1 MSHSNSS
8 SLDRLSSSGA
18 GSSFTLPMS
27 SSTTTSSPS
36 DDHHHQHSL
45 LLHSTTSTTTTATTT
60 DPTSTTMD
68 KKSSSSSTP
77 LRNNNNKQKRSKKSS
92 SSPQDENDDKKKK
105 KKMTLS
111 KEQDMMLIEAVRQ
124 YTESNNPIQWKEI
137 NRKLFNNQ
145 YTSNFLYQRYHR
157 TLNAKKH
164 RWSDEEDLELL
175 HYCIKHDKKWSLIA
189 QKEYEGFFPDIQLSN
204 RYKNVCKRNE
214 LKERLASMT
223 EKEIEDLIERNK
235 QARTKSLDTRN
246 LVKVIEDSA
255 EPSASPSI
263 DASKAKRKSN
273 SPSSSSK
280 KTKYQQIESSSA
292 SPRME
297 SDDSIELEVDEGDS
311 HDSFGKQDDNST
323 NTFLVELESIRHWP
337 QNKIEEEYWKKV
349 ELIKIHHMPLLV
361 DLLHDCEKS
370 IEALNESML
379 AILQSTQNASLKLK
393 QVEENMD
400 LKNGWQKLYEDCRLL
415 RDIIHQGVDTQIN
428 PITVDSFTFLCRA
441 ECCLCSYRERLRQM
455 REMK

>member
-1 MSHSNSS
+1 MINPNIQSTLNAGNSS
-8 SLDRLSSSGA
+8 FPA
-18 GSSFTLPMS
+18 SSFTLPMS
-27 SSTTTSSPS
+27 TPFSKENLPSSPS
-36 DDHHHQHSL
+36 
-45 LLHSTTSTTTTATTT
+45 TTMVEDFITTTTTTT
-60 DPTSTTMD
+60 DPQQQQTD
-68 KKSSSSSTP
+68 KKSST
-77 LRNNNNKQKRSKKSS
+77 RNRRSSKKST
-92 SSPQDENDDKKKK
+92 SSPHPEEVDDKKKK
-105 KKMTLS
+105 KKLTLT

-124 YTESNNPIQWKEI
+124 YTENNSPIQWKEI

-175 HYCIKHDKKWSLIA
+175 HYCNKHDKKWSLIA

-223 EKEIEDLIERNK
+223 EKEIEDLIERNRE
-235 QARTKSLDTRN
+235 ARTKSLDTRN
-246 LVKVIEDSA
+246 LVKVIEDNTELSGHT
-255 EPSASPSI
+255 SPSI
-263 DASKAKRKSN
+263 DTSKTKRKSN

-280 KTKYQQIESSSA
+280 KTKYHQIDS

-297 SDDSIELEVDEGDS
+297 SDESTELEVDEGDS
-311 HDSFGKQDDNST
+311 HDSFGKQEENNPNS
-323 NTFLVELESIRHWP
+323 FLVELETIRYWP
-337 QNKIEEEYWKKV
+337 QNKVEEEYWKKV
-349 ELIKIHHMPLLV
+349 EFIKINLMPLLV

-370 IEALNESML
+370 IETLNESML

-393 QVEENMD
+393 QVEENME
-400 LKNGWQKLYEDCRLL
+400 LKSGWQKLYEDCRLL
-415 RDIIHQGVDTQIN
+415 HDIINQGVDTQLN

-441 ECCLCSYRERLRQM
+441 ECCLSSYRERLRQT